1 MRKKSTIFALVA
13 VLCIAAA
20 LYFMQRETKE
30 MYSDGDD
37 LLIDEEPDTEPE
49 AEPKPRRARKEQ
61 VKQPTDESTE
71 QPTAAEGDTNE

>member
-1 MRKKSTIFALVA
+1 MKKKSTIFAFVA

-20 LYFMQRETKE
+20 LYFMQRETKDL
-30 MYSDGDD
+30 YTDGDD
-37 LLIDEEPDTEPE
+37 LLIDEEPDPEPE
-49 AEPKPRRARKEQ
+49 DSPKPRRARMKI